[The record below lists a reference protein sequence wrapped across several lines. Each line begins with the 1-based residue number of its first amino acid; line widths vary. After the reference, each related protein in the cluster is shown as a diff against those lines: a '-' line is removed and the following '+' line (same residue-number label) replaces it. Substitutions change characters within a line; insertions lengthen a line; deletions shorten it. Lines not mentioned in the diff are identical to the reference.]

1 MTAPLFR
8 RATRADLPAIIAL
21 LADDALGQGREVVS
35 DPVDTA
41 YVTAFERIDR
51 DPNQM
56 LAVMTDADGQVIG
69 TLQLT
74 YLAHLA
80 RRGAL
85 RAQIEAVRV
94 ARSARGQGLGAQM
107 FAWAIAQARAQGCAL
122 VQLTTDNAR
131 PEAHDFYRRLG
142 FVGSHVGFKLAL

>member
-1 MTAPLFR
+1 MTEPQFR

-35 DPVDTA
+35 DPVDAA
-41 YVTAFERIDR
+41 YVTAFDRIDC

-56 LAVMTDADGQVIG
+56 LAVMTDAQGQVIG

-94 ARSARGQGLGAQM
+94 ARVARGQGLGAQM
-107 FAWAIAQARAQGCAL
+107 FHWAIGQARAQGCAL

-142 FVGSHVGFKLAL
+142 FVGSHLGFKLAL